1 VLGAFALLSVP
12 VASASMPTPVF
23 GGARTVTTFNGDEVG
38 GLSELETGDVNGD
51 GVPDVVVTRLA
62 YPPAHKTFPVGILL
76 GDGRGGF
83 TDGSTIWDGP
93 PARTEHGRQI
103 LLAAP
108 QHHHRR
114 PRPDRARG
122 ASPARG
128 SSPT

>member
-1 VLGAFALLSVP
+1 
-12 VASASMPTPVF
+12 MPTPVF